1 MVKQDVDSLASS
13 SSKIKFDDDE
23 YEYEYESSSS
33 EEEELEHPLA
43 DFTFEELQKARAN
56 GFHAM
61 HNKSKEEKK
70 TRQNKNRPMEVSS
83 KKRVPRFRE
92 IIQVPKK
99 VIRDPRFESLCGN
112 LDTDG
117 FKKRFSFLYE
127 THLPAEKE
135 DLKKQL
141 KKTKDPEV
149 VADLKNRLSFVDR
162 QLKEAP
168 SKHAAGKAILAEHK
182 KKEREAAKQGKRPY
196 YLKKSEIRERELVE
210 KFNKLKESGKLQSF
224 IERKRRKNASKDHR
238 FVPYRRPEAQDD

>member
-1 MVKQDVDSLASS
+1 MMVKQDVASS
-13 SSKIKFDDDE
+13 SSKIKFD
-23 YEYEYESSSS
+23 ESSSS

-92 IIQVPKK
+92 IIQVPK
-99 VIRDPRFESLCGN
+99 
-112 LDTDG
+112 
-117 FKKRFSFLYE
+117 KKRFSFLYE